1 MKYLFYSD
9 SAQAQFGAEAT
20 QRGYTVYV
28 DGYGIEVMEDGP
40 AVEALAISHGGYPE
54 EPEKPN
60 SSIGVEAHI
69 DTAAFSTRSSALN
82 MPAYDPP
89 AVDSII
95 PKNCIPKTPRRAT
108 RGQPL

>member
-1 MKYLFYSD
+1 VKYLFYSD
-9 SAQAQFGAEAT
+9 SAQAQFGTEAE
-20 QRGYTVYV
+20 QLGYTVYV
-28 DGYGIEVMEDGP
+28 DGYGIEVLGGDDRSD
-40 AVEALAISHGGYPE
+40 ALAQLLGGYPE

-60 SSIGVEAHI
+60 SSTGVEAHNDI
-69 DTAAFSTRSSALN
+69 SAFSTRSSALN

-95 PKNCIPKTPRRAT
+95 PKTPRRAT